1 MPTSE
6 EHIRS
11 HLLSSKSLP
20 VSPSWIANFFASISQ
35 NQQRAPLSALTQTA
49 VFRILAS
56 NFTESLSTSSP
67 ATLLPRDVSDPA
79 VKERRIPGPVPV
91 QVLDIED
98 IGTSLWAQVE
108 KIEQVERG
116 ETIRGREIVR
126 NVNVDGGDNENNA
139 DTTRASGNTIGH
151 GPHRLVLQD
160 SLGTKAVAM
169 ELKNI
174 PGIAMDKLSIGAKLV
189 LKNTTVGRG
198 MILLTP
204 DTVTLLGGKI
214 EAMDT
219 LWRNTRKERLLAKIQ
234 NLEGEQRQN
243 SANNAD
249 AMEE

>member
-1 MPTSE
+1 M
-6 EHIRS
+6 
-11 HLLSSKSLP
+11 
-20 VSPSWIANFFASISQ
+20 ANFFASISQ

-67 ATLLPRDVSDPA
+67 TTLLPRDISDPT
-79 VKERRIPGPVPV
+79 VQERRIPGPVPV
-91 QVLDIED
+91 QVIDIED

-116 ETIRGREIVR
+116 ETVRGREIVR
-126 NVNVDGGDNENNA
+126 NVNVDGGDSENTGNA
-139 DTTRASGNTIGH
+139 TTASRNTIGN

-160 SLGTKAVAM
+160 SFGTKAVAL
-169 ELKNI
+169 ELKDI
-174 PGIAMDKLSIGAKLV
+174 PGIAIDKISIGAKLV
-189 LKNTTVGRG
+189 LKNTIVGRG

-219 LWRNTRKERLLAKIQ
+219 LWRQTRKERLLARIQ
-234 NLEGEQRQN
+234 TSEGEQQQN
-243 SANNAD
+243 SANNGD

>member
-1 MPTSE
+1 MSNHE

-11 HLLSSKSLP
+11 HLLTSKSLP
-20 VSPSWIANFFASISQ
+20 VSPSWMASFFASISQ

-67 ATLLPRDVSDPA
+67 TTLLPRDISDPA
-79 VKERRIPGPVPV
+79 VQERRIPGPVPV

-98 IGTSLWAQVE
+98 IGMSLWAQVE
-108 KIEQVERG
+108 RIEQVERG
-116 ETIRGREIVR
+116 ETVRGREIVR
-126 NVNVDGGDNENNA
+126 NVNVDGVDSENNGNA
-139 DTTRASGNTIGH
+139 TIAPGNTIGH

-160 SLGTKAVAM
+160 SLGTKAVAL
-169 ELKNI
+169 ELKDI
-174 PGIAMDKLSIGAKLV
+174 PGIAIDKISVGAKLV

-198 MILLTP
+198 MILMTP

-219 LWRNTRKERLLAKIQ
+219 IWRQTRKERLLAKIQ

-243 SANNAD
+243 SANNGD

>member
-1 MPTSE
+1 
-6 EHIRS
+6 
-11 HLLSSKSLP
+11 
-20 VSPSWIANFFASISQ
+20 
-35 NQQRAPLSALTQTA
+35 
-49 VFRILAS
+49 
-56 NFTESLSTSSP
+56 
-67 ATLLPRDVSDPA
+67 
-79 VKERRIPGPVPV
+79 VKERRIPGPIPV

-126 NVNVDGGDNENNA
+126 SVNVDGDSENNV
-139 DTTRASGNTIGH
+139 DNNTTASGNTVGH

-160 SLGTKAVAM
+160 SVGNKAVAL
-169 ELKNI
+169 ELKDI
-174 PGIAMDKLSIGAKLV
+174 PGIALDKISIGAKLV
-189 LKNTTVGRG
+189 LKNTIVGRG

-219 LWRNTRKERLLAKIQ
+219 LWRQKRKERLLEKIQ
-234 NLEGEQRQN
+234 NLEVGHV
-243 SANNAD
+243 NNGD